1 MSFNKDYKLIEKI
14 LEERK
19 QQALLEAKKEKQEI
33 NKNTYELSKAEQ
45 KEIEG
50 NWADYNAQE
59 TEEELSKHAYKLS
72 EKEIERAVQNSKI
85 NN

>member
-45 KEIEG
+45 KEIEV
-50 NWADYNAQE
+50 NWSYYNEQE